1 MSIVPFELPDELKS
15 GTSAREIILKMLA
28 RIPDFYDKTEAGF
41 VWDMTMPTALEKA
54 ELIQFW
60 LPLALKM
67 MSHIWATG
75 RWLDYHAHDAG
86 GLERHPATCAYG
98 DLEIVTTEAVTFPA
112 GFIFCVPSENG
123 SAAID
128 FEAVETNSID
138 AAGTLTI
145 RVKAVEAGTNSN
157 VKADSITI
165 MKNPI
170 RGVASITNPAA
181 MTGGTAAESD
191 DSLRQRIDDYYA
203 GRGASFVGSKGDYQ
217 RWSREIAGVGFAHC
231 IPNYFKRWLL
241 ELAVTDA
248 DGNPIKGNL
257 QLIAGDAPNELKIVA
272 DAGTILTGELEY
284 TGKNSLK
291 LVITDS
297 NGDPANNEILTAV
310 ETHIFGTGHEDL
322 ARLAP
327 IGVAKWEV
335 AAPTLVPVNYSLH
348 AKLADGVTVENV
360 KILIAD
366 ALKEF
371 YMTLVDNERYFIPL
385 KYVEVSAVLTKVEGL
400 DDFKHLR
407 INGSLDNVVFAED
420 EYPVTGDI
428 SLTLY
433 T

>member
-28 RIPDFYDKTEAGF
+28 RIPDKYDKTEAGF
-41 VWDMTMPTALEKA
+41 IWDLTMPTALEKA

-60 LPLALKM
+60 LPLALKT

-86 GLERHPATCAYG
+86 GLERHPATYAYG

-165 MKNPI
+165 MKNPL

-181 MTGGTAAESD
+181 MTGGTVAESD

-203 GRGASFVGSKGDYQ
+203 GRGASFVGNKADYE
-217 RWSREIAGVGFAHC
+217 RWAREVAGVGFAHC
-231 IPNYFKRWLL
+231 IPNYFKRWLA
-241 ELAVTDA
+241 ELSVTDA
-248 DGNPIKGNL
+248 EGNPIKGNL
-257 QLIAGDAPNELKIVA
+257 RLVAGDAPNELKIVA
-272 DAGTILTGELEY
+272 EAGAILTGDLEF

-291 LVITDS
+291 LVVTDS

-310 ETHIFGTGHEDL
+310 ETHIFGTGHKDL

-348 AKLADGVTVENV
+348 AKLADGAMVESV
-360 KILIAD
+360 KAFIAD
-366 ALKEF
+366 ALKDF
-371 YMTLVDNERYFIPL
+371 YMTLVDDERKFIPL
-385 KYVEVSAVLTKVEGL
+385 KYVQISAVLAKIEGL

-407 INGSLDNVVFAED
+407 INGSLNNVIFAED
-420 EYPVTGDI
+420 EYPVTGEI

-433 T
+433 E

>member
-1 MSIVPFELPDELKS
+1 MSIVSFELPEELQS
-15 GTSAREIILKMLA
+15 WNSAREIILKMLA
-28 RIPDFYDKTEAGF
+28 RIPNQYDKTEGGF

-60 LPLALKM
+60 LPLALQT

-86 GLERHPATCAYG
+86 GLERRPATYAYG

-112 GFIFCVPSENG
+112 GFIFSVPSENG

-128 FEAVETNSID
+128 FEAVETTSID
-138 AAGTLTI
+138 AAGTLTVLVRAI
-145 RVKAVEAGTNSN
+145 EAGTNSN
-157 VKADSITI
+157 VKSDTITI

-170 RGVASITNPAA
+170 RGVASITNPDA

-203 GRGASFVGSKGDYQ
+203 GRQASFVGNKADYQ
-217 RWSREIAGVGFAHC
+217 RWAKEVAGVGFAHC
-231 IPNYFKRWLL
+231 LPNYFKRWLA
-241 ELAVTDA
+241 ELSVTDA
-248 DGNPIKGNL
+248 NGNPIKGNL
-257 QLIAGDAPNELKIVA
+257 RLVAGDAPNELKIVA
-272 DAGTILTGELEY
+272 DAGTILTGELDY

-297 NGDPANNEILTAV
+297 NGEPANNAILNAV
-310 ETHIFGTGHEDL
+310 EMHIFGTGHEDL
-322 ARLAP
+322 ERLAP
-327 IGVAKWEV
+327 IGLTKWEV
-335 AAPTLVPVNYSLH
+335 AAPTPVKVNYSLH
-348 AKLADGVTVENV
+348 AKLADGYSLAAV
-360 KILIAD
+360 KIFIAD

-371 YMTLVDNERYFIPL
+371 YKTLADDENNFIPL
-385 KYVEVSAVLTKVEGL
+385 KYVQVSAVLSKVEGL

-407 INGSLDNVVFAED
+407 INGSLNNVVFAAD
-420 EYPVTGDI
+420 EYPDTGDI

-433 T
+433 D